1 MNKTFGLLLVFAIA
15 GGVIPYARSL
25 ESPAPPPGVAAE
37 HWVAM
42 GDAAGFVIT
51 GNASD
56 PKNGFKIGGSDQV
69 KGYFLIRQGR
79 TWSRVNTA
87 PDLGIYQTGFAK

>member
-1 MNKTFGLLLVFAIA
+1 MNKNFGLLLIVAIA
-15 GGVIPYARSL
+15 VGIIPYARSL
-25 ESPAPPPGVAAE
+25 ESPAPPPGVAAG
-37 HWVAM
+37 HWVSM

-56 PKNGFKIGGSDQV
+56 PKKGLTDGGRDQV

-79 TWSRVNTA
+79 TWSRIYAA
-87 PDLGIYQTGFAK
+87 PDEGVYQTRLTK